1 MGGGNLLKK
10 KSGEDFFLWQKV
22 IFSLEGNVSCDVK
35 RFMSYSNIPFA
46 LLLASAFPAVGA
58 VSLTNSDSADF
69 LGGSTNSHTFSGF
82 DLSGGNAVAV
92 ALTFETVAGLGD
104 YSISYGGEALTLAGS
119 AIDTGAGAQ
128 TSAIFY
134 LLNPASSVGDLTIS
148 VPPWDR
154 FAASVVALNN
164 VGGVGTIATAGGTTG
179 GETLSLNYSA
189 SAGDYLFAAAIDNSW
204 GGSGIVPTF
213 SGDNSTDA
221 VELVGVSGSANPEG
235 GTGHYGS
242 TIAADG
248 TFASLVG
255 TGGNS
260 SRNSAALLVFE
271 DSGAAIPEPSVS
283 LLGGLGLL
291 ALLRRRR

>member
-1 MGGGNLLKK
+1 
-10 KSGEDFFLWQKV
+10 V
-22 IFSLEGNVSCDVK
+22 IFSLGRKVSCDRK
-35 RFMSYSNIPFA
+35 PFIRYSNLPFA

-58 VSLTNSDSADF
+58 VSLTNSDSVDF
-69 LGGSTNSHTFSGF
+69 LGGSTNSHSFSGF

-164 VGGVGTIATAGGTTG
+164 VGGVGTIATAGGSTG

-189 SAGDYLFAAAIDNSW
+189 GAGDYLFAAAIDNSW
-204 GGSGIVPTF
+204 GG
-213 SGDNSTDA
+213 
-221 VELVGVSGSANPEG
+221 VGYCS
-235 GTGHYGS
+235 
-242 TIAADG
+242 D
-248 TFASLVG
+248 FF
-255 TGGNS
+255 
-260 SRNSAALLVFE
+260 R
-271 DSGAAIPEPSVS
+271 
-283 LLGGLGLL
+283 
-291 ALLRRRR
+291 

>member
-1 MGGGNLLKK
+1 M
-10 KSGEDFFLWQKV
+10 
-22 IFSLEGNVSCDVK
+22 
-35 RFMSYSNIPFA
+35 RYSNLPFA

-58 VSLTNSDSADF
+58 VSLTNSDSVDF
-69 LGGSTNSHTFSGF
+69 LGGSTNSHSFSGF

-92 ALTFETVAGLGD
+92 AVTFETVAGLGD